1 MTKPNGKTDP
11 LQRAIDEIR
20 NTVPAP
26 AESEE
31 AGARVW
37 ARLSGE
43 GSGVDSG
50 GRDPV
55 LAACSDYQALIG
67 PYLAGR
73 LSPSRTLLFE
83 DHTRTCVACRRAL
96 NETRRPETGRAASGV
111 PTVGTNRLVWG
122 GLAAATILLL
132 VLGSGPLFRLL
143 VGSEAGATAASVTGR
158 LFRVAGTGLEPMR
171 PGDSIRV
178 RTPIRT
184 ASDSGALLDLSDGS
198 RIELGERTQ
207 VSLVPARDG
216 IRIDVERG
224 QMIVRAAPQGDGHLH
239 VSTEDLDVEV
249 VGTIFSVNAGS
260 KGARVSVLEGEV
272 RVIQSSMTQ
281 SLFPGEQYS
290 SSESLTEVP
299 ISEEIAWSQE
309 RAEYMALLEAF
320 SGFSEEVAR
329 ATANELRYGSAL
341 LGRVP
346 QGTKA
351 YVAFPNLAR
360 TISTAYDVFVRRVES
375 NAVARE
381 WWNDLENSESFD
393 AAALETMVGYLRS
406 FSGQVGNEVVFA
418 LVVDGDRTDP
428 VMMTEVTDA
437 TLIGDLLRGLRATG
451 QIPLA
456 VATSTAELASADPDA
471 EIVAYVADGLLAFS
485 PSREILSGV
494 VEASV
499 TFAGTPFHGAIA
511 DAYTD
516 GVDWLFALDLDE
528 IVVETGAESGETD
541 VEGVA
546 LAGFL
551 GFNQLD
557 NLIVEH
563 KTVAEDPRT
572 RAVMTFL
579 GERTGLPSWIRDAG
593 PMGSLEFVSPD
604 AVVVAG
610 GLTRDA
616 EAVVG
621 EILGFIQTNSSDAW
635 TDIEEFQREHRFDL
649 EYDLASTFGGEF
661 VVAIDGPLVPTPSWK
676 LIAEVYNSAI
686 LQNTIDRMVFEINR
700 VVVPEG
706 HPPVTIEAETVGGQ
720 IYYVLYLSAEDPI
733 HYTYSGGYMIAAPN
747 RTLVTQ
753 ALQYQ
758 QARLSLAASAAF
770 RDLMP
775 AGSENNCSAV
785 AYQNVASSLEGLESW
800 LSGLS
805 EDTGEDA
812 GSLLGI
818 MNRPATLV
826 CVVASADRIEV
837 LNEGESPFGW
847 MEIGGASILSRL
859 SGLPGPEAEAQ

>member
-11 LQRAIDEIR
+11 LQRAIDGIQH
-20 NTVPAP
+20 TVPAP
-26 AESEE
+26 GESEE

-37 ARLSGE
+37 ARLSGRLSSDE
-43 GSGVDSG
+43 SGEDSPG
-50 GRDPV
+50 HNPV
-55 LAACSDYQALIG
+55 LAGCDDYQALIG

-73 LSPSRTLLFE
+73 LPPSRTLLFE
-83 DHTRTCVACRRAL
+83 DHARTCAACRRAL
-96 NETRRPETGRAASGV
+96 DGARRPETERAANAV
-111 PTVGTNRLVWG
+111 PAGGPNRLVWT
-122 GLAAATILLL
+122 GLAAATILALA
-132 VLGSGPLFRLL
+132 LGGGPLLRLL
-143 VGSEAGATAASVTGR
+143 VGSDASATAASVTGR
-158 LFRVAGTGLEPMR
+158 LFRIAGNGLEPIA
-171 PGDSIRV
+171 PGDSIGV

-198 RIELGERTQ
+198 RIELGERTE
-207 VSLVPARDG
+207 VSIVPARDG

-224 QMIVRAAPQGDGHLH
+224 QMIVRAAPQGDGHLY
-239 VSTEDLDVEV
+239 VSTDDIDVEV
-249 VGTIFSVNAGS
+249 VGTIFSVNEGS

-309 RAEYMALLEAF
+309 RAEYMALVEAF

-329 ATANELRYGSAL
+329 ATANDLRYGSAL
-341 LGRVP
+341 LGRIP

-375 NAVARE
+375 NAVTRE
-381 WWNDLENSESFD
+381 WWNELENSESFD
-393 AAALETMVGYLRS
+393 SAALESMVGYLRS
-406 FSGQVGNEVVFA
+406 FSDQVGNEVVFA

-428 VMMTEVTDA
+428 VVMTEVTDA
-437 TLIGDLLRGLRATG
+437 TLMGDLLRGLRATG

-456 VATSTAELASADPDA
+456 VATSAAELAAADPDA
-471 EIVAYVADGLLAFS
+471 GIVAYVADGLLAFS
-485 PSREILSGV
+485 PSRDILTSV
-494 VEASV
+494 VEGSV
-499 TFAGTPFHGAIA
+499 TFVGTPFHGAIA
-511 DAYTD
+511 ETYSE

-528 IVVETGAESGETD
+528 IVVETGPNTREEGGEID
-541 VEGVA
+541 P

-551 GFNQLD
+551 GFNQVD

-563 KTVAEDPRT
+563 KTVAENPRT

-593 PMGSLEFVSPD
+593 PMGSLEFISPD

-616 EAVVG
+616 EAVVQ
-621 EILGFIQTNSSDAW
+621 EILGFIQANSSDAW
-635 TDIEEFQREHRFDL
+635 IEIEEFQREHRFDL
-649 EYDLASTFGGEF
+649 EYDLRSTFGGEF
-661 VVAIDGPLVPTPSWK
+661 VVAIDGPLVPVPSWK

-720 IYYVLYLSAEDPI
+720 IYYALYLSPESPI
-733 HYTYSGGYMIAAPN
+733 HYTYTGGYMIAAPN

-758 QARLSLAASAAF
+758 QARLSLAASTAF

-775 AGSENNCSAV
+775 AGSENHCSAV

-800 LSGLS
+800 LSGLA
-805 EDTGEDA
+805 EDAGEDA
-812 GSLLGI
+812 GALLGI

-847 MEIGGASILSRL
+847 MEIGGASILSGRM
-859 SGLPGPEAEAQ
+859 GTEAP